1 LSIIDFFGGGTS
13 YSKKDFVQLNFI
25 EDLVLHVCKGYQ
37 SISIVESSW
46 LRRLVMKRNPKVKF
60 PTRIQFV
67 SKHLPNM
74 VAKTVDRYMLFLL
87 TKCEMQVSLSIFGCL
102 EFSMIHSS

>member
-1 LSIIDFFGGGTS
+1 
-13 YSKKDFVQLNFI
+13 
-25 EDLVLHVCKGYQ
+25 
-37 SISIVESSW
+37 
-46 LRRLVMKRNPKVKF
+46 MKRNPKVKF

-102 EFSMIHSS
+102 EFGMIHSS